1 MSIDAIE
8 AVFDGANVPL
18 ETWQTLAL
26 RPVRKRLGGLLAA
39 TGAAINVEVPV
50 RETEGRLRDAK
61 AVRSGDRQVKLA
73 RLKSSSLLERRQ
85 AAADEV
91 LRKVNGRSGSAAEAC
106 LDEWL
111 QGFYAEMSEQERLQQ
126 ALCDALPAAVHEVKV
141 KAAEGKSQIVLLKS
155 LHWLMLKSN
164 YTVLKDRF
172 GLCLP
177 VLLQI
182 LESSTDSLLRFVGW
196 DVLNLLLDR
205 AMAVEVQNFGP
216 CLADFFESHSPFFLQ
231 EELGRLTVAP
241 FASSFVLFILKA
253 YPGHEST
260 VTARDEQLE
269 RFLRFG
275 CFHCKAQAQAFCLFL
290 EFGLLP
296 LLAREAL
303 LLAPSLQEI
312 SVLLLQS
319 CESPQIIEVLLS
331 WRCVLLLFRRLPQRL
346 PRYFQDILLRVIF
359 GFLTF
364 VASDAPESLGLKESP
379 DSIRGFRAPVVAS
392 MSSAEW
398 EEAEARREELAVV
411 LQEGSRLNATLT
423 VPKGATAGLNLS
435 FGGA

>member
-1 MSIDAIE
+1 M
-8 AVFDGANVPL
+8 
-18 ETWQTLAL
+18 
-26 RPVRKRLGGLLAA
+26 
-39 TGAAINVEVPV
+39 
-50 RETEGRLRDAK
+50 
-61 AVRSGDRQVKLA
+61 
-73 RLKSSSLLERRQ
+73 
-85 AAADEV
+85 
-91 LRKVNGRSGSAAEAC
+91 
-106 LDEWL
+106 
-111 QGFYAEMSEQERLQQ
+111 
-126 ALCDALPAAVHEVKV
+126 HEVKV

-164 YTVLKDRF
+164 YIVLKDRF

-411 LQEGSRLNATLT
+411 LQEVLEILAENTPRPLEKTLT
-423 VPKGATAGLNLS
+423 CYGKWFVCI
-435 FGGA
+435 FV

>member
-164 YTVLKDRF
+164 YIVLKDRF

-216 CLADFFESHSPFFLQ
+216 CLADFFESHSPFFPSRRAWSLNR
-231 EELGRLTVAP
+231 GT
-241 FASSFVLFILKA
+241 
-253 YPGHEST
+253 
-260 VTARDEQLE
+260 
-269 RFLRFG
+269 LR
-275 CFHCKAQAQAFCLFL
+275 Q
-290 EFGLLP
+290 
-296 LLAREAL
+296 
-303 LLAPSLQEI
+303 
-312 SVLLLQS
+312 
-319 CESPQIIEVLLS
+319 
-331 WRCVLLLFRRLPQRL
+331 
-346 PRYFQDILLRVIF
+346 
-359 GFLTF
+359 
-364 VASDAPESLGLKESP
+364 
-379 DSIRGFRAPVVAS
+379 
-392 MSSAEW
+392 
-398 EEAEARREELAVV
+398 
-411 LQEGSRLNATLT
+411 
-423 VPKGATAGLNLS
+423 
-435 FGGA
+435 